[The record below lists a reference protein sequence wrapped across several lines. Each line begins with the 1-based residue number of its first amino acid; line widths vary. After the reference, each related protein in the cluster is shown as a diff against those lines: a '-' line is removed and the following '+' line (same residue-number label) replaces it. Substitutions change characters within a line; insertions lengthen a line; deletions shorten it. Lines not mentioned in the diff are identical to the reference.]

1 MLKTN
6 KNNWT
11 EELKD
16 DKWEPIKSE
25 ICVDNKL
32 RSVQTNKT
40 REDEHQRASTL
51 VEGVKSS
58 FYIYYTAITKM
69 FFTPVFVP
77 ADTDGDSIVRTVL
90 TNLDDVKQPKLLA
103 SVTANVIKHCE
114 DKSNLKPSPC
124 LFQNQPS
131 TVTKR

>member
-40 REDEHQRASTL
+40 REDEHQRASML

-77 ADTDGDSIVRTVL
+77 ADTEVTVL
-90 TNLDDVKQPKLLA
+90 
-103 SVTANVIKHCE
+103 
-114 DKSNLKPSPC
+114 
-124 LFQNQPS
+124 
-131 TVTKR
+131 